1 MFPLMMLP
9 NYFIKNVSVSVLLTV
24 RNHLLYTISLIG
36 FKAIILAFILERAK
50 AATWCAGI

>member
-24 RNHLLYTISLIG
+24 RNRLLYTISLIG